1 MSERNLKTVKF
12 GMVVSGNL
20 SSVLFANIL
29 FSYLILILWKLMSFK
44 CLVSGLPFATSDY
57 ADIIMQIN

>member
-1 MSERNLKTVKF
+1 MSERKLKTVKF

-20 SSVLFANIL
+20 NNILFANTL
-29 FSYLILILWKLMSFK
+29 FSYLILILRKLISFK
-44 CLVSGLPFATSDY
+44 CLVSGLAFATSDY